1 MEIKFTKHF
10 LNKLED
16 LFAETEYFLR
26 YEKGN
31 FKSGWCLLNDK
42 KVIVV
47 NKYYDVEGKVNVLL
61 DILNSLE
68 VKTERLSE
76 KNVTLYNQLMRRGGQ
91 VEMTI

>member
-1 MEIKFTKHF
+1 MEIKYTKHF

-47 NKYYDVEGKVNVLL
+47 NKYYDVEGKINILI
-61 DILNSLE
+61 DILNTLD
-68 VKTERLSE
+68 VKLDRLSE
-76 KNVTLYNQLMRRGGQ
+76 KNLALYKQLMSRGGQ
-91 VEMTI
+91 VKMTI

>member
-1 MEIKFTKHF
+1 MEIKYTKHF

-31 FKSGWCLLNDK
+31 FKSGWCFLNEK

-47 NKYYDVEGKVNVLL
+47 NKYFDVEGKINILL
-61 DILNSLE
+61 DILNVLE

-76 KNVTLYNQLMRRGGQ
+76 KNAVLYKALMRRGGQ